1 MKGEELA
8 EPVTEM
14 TAIESIFSGEVDPEL
29 EKIVNDSVT
38 KIMLIDDRFDNAD
51 LETIDALRDWVRAE
65 AVLSRAFKKFM
76 KGDTTAS
83 TERMFRHATMMK
95 NSLRDEIF
103 GKFKGRKAKKEEI
116 DFANSILVDTGAIEP
131 NTEVDIL
138 DRK

>member
-14 TAIESIFSGEVDPEL
+14 TAIESIFSGDVDPEL